1 MFLKV
6 YLTDISPL
14 YDDEVFERYYKEALH
29 YRKKKVDG
37 LKLKKPKCQSLGA
50 GVLLKKALEDV
61 GVESDFE
68 ISNKGK
74 PELKSNKSHVL
85 FNLSHS
91 GDRAMCVISDCPVG
105 CDVETVKEN
114 KRVADR
120 FFTEAEAN
128 LANRSAADFTRIW
141 TLKESFIKTTGEGLG
156 RVLESF
162 SLDFDR
168 DENVKGVI
176 VDGIARKEF
185 SFYELNYEDGYRY
198 AICIKGDTEG
208 VKPEVEWVKL

>member
-6 YLTDISPL
+6 YLADISPL
-14 YDDEVFERYYKEALH
+14 YDDEVFETYYKEALP
-29 YRKKKVDG
+29 YRKDKVDG
-37 LKLKKPKCQSLGA
+37 LKLKKPKCRSLGA
-50 GVLLKKALEDV
+50 GVLLKKALEDA
-61 GVESDFE
+61 GVKADFIISD
-68 ISNKGK
+68 NGK
-74 PELKSNKSHVL
+74 PALKNDELQLL

-120 FFTEAEAN
+120 FFTEAEAK
-128 LANRSAADFTRIW
+128 LANRSATDFTRLW
-141 TLKESFIKTTGEGLG
+141 TLKESFIKATGEGLA
-156 RVLESF
+156 RALDSF
-162 SLDFDR
+162 SLDFDK
-168 DENVKGVI
+168 DENVTGVK

-198 AICIKGDTEG
+198 AICVKGDTKG
-208 VKPEVEWVKL
+208 VKPQVEWVKL